1 MGEDAAIVAMDAV
14 ALAEAIRDGGLSC
27 AEVMAAFLDRIDDVN
42 PKVNAI
48 VALRPRDEL
57 MAEAVGADA
66 ARARGDHLGPLH
78 GLPHAVKDLEPVAG
92 LPFTMGSP
100 IFRDHIAPADGI
112 MAARLRAAGA
122 IFIGKTNAPEFGFG
136 SHTYN
141 PVYGVTHNPYDLT
154 RTAGGSSGGA
164 AVTLA
169 CRMVP
174 LADGGDF
181 GGSLRNPAGWNNL
194 FALRPSI
201 GRVPAD
207 ALDKWLPSMSV
218 LGPMARSIDDLAL
231 LFSVQAGYDPR
242 APLSLGGDGSE
253 FVPTIAA
260 KTKGARIGWLGDF
273 AGFSPC
279 EPELLE
285 VCRTALGAFERLG
298 FEVEA
303 AAPDYPVERAWEAL
317 LILRAWTAG
326 ARVIAHYNQPAE
338 RVLLKPEAV
347 FEAESGLKL
356 TAYDITKAS
365 VMRSQW
371 TSAVTALFERFDYL
385 AAPTAAL
392 FPFPVEWDWPHAIAG
407 RPMATYH
414 EWMKLAF
421 LITLTGL
428 PVLAAPAGFSSTGLP
443 IGLQIVGP
451 NRSERDLLVL
461 GQAYDEATGWVRR
474 RPPPLSD

>member
-1 MGEDAAIVAMDAV
+1 MDERIVAMGGA
-14 ALAEAIRDGGLSC
+14 ALAGAIGQGDLSC
-27 AEVMAAFLDRIDDVN
+27 AEVMAAFLDRIETLN

-48 VALRPRDEL
+48 VGLRPRDEL
-57 MAEAVGADA
+57 MAEAADADA
-66 ARARGDHLGPLH
+66 ARANGDRLGPLH

-100 IFRDHIAPADGI
+100 IFEGHIALADGI

-141 PVYGVTHNPYDLT
+141 PVYGVTRNPYDLT

-164 AVTLA
+164 GAALA

-231 LFSVQAGYDPR
+231 LLSVQAGYDAR

-253 FVPTIAA
+253 FAPPIAA
-260 KTKGARIGWLGDF
+260 EAKGARIGWLADF
-273 AGFSPC
+273 GGFAPC

-285 VCRTALGAFERLG
+285 VCRTALGACERLG

-303 AAPDYPVERAWEAL
+303 TSPDYPVERAWEAL

-326 ARVIAHYNQPAE
+326 ARVMAHYNQPAE
-338 RVLLKPEAV
+338 RALLKPEAV
-347 FEAESGLKL
+347 FEAESCLKL
-356 TAYDITKAS
+356 SACDVTRAS
-365 VMRSQW
+365 VIRSQW
-371 TSAVTALFERFDYL
+371 TGAVTALFERFDYL

-392 FPFPVEWDWPHAIAG
+392 FPFPAEWDWPHAIAG

-428 PVLAAPAGFSSTGLP
+428 PVLAAPAGFSRVGLP

-451 NRSERDLLVL
+451 NRSERGLLGF

-474 RPPPLSD
+474 RPPPLSN